1 MSRLRAVGVS
11 AAVTLAVFVY
21 LALPLLREMIGPVVN
36 LPVYAGIALLAGGV
50 TWSVVRNFSTDPEPE
65 TPAGMRA
72 RRDLETG
79 ETDAGPDGDEEPPR
93 EPDVEAE
100 MEQLREER

>member
-1 MSRLRAVGVS
+1 MMSRLRTLGIS

-50 TWSVVRNFSTDPEPE
+50 TWAVVRDFSSDPETEP
-65 TPAGMRA
+65 PAGMKA
-72 RRDLETG
+72 RREV
-79 ETDAGPDGDEEPPR
+79 DEEPDEEGRRPA
-93 EPDVEAE
+93 PDVETE
-100 MEQLREER
+100 MEQLREET